1 MNPVTS
7 AEARL
12 KQLKDK
18 LDEAVLFRFIV
29 NARLTCKQ
37 KFPRTFPAMG
47 VTPELYYRTRADQE
61 RHIAHLDRT
70 IAKLE
75 RLIQTVKTEN
85 GAGAQ
90 V

>member
-12 KQLKDK
+12 TELNDK
-18 LDEAVLFRFIV
+18 LDEARLMRFIV
-29 NARLTCKQ
+29 NARLTCKRE
-37 KFPRTFPAMG
+37 FPRTFPAMG
-47 VTPELYYRTRADQE
+47 VTPELYYHTRADQK
-61 RHIAHLDRT
+61 RHIADLDST
-70 IAKLE
+70 IAELE
-75 RLIQTVKTEN
+75 RLIKTVKTEN